1 MQRLARC
8 AEGANRPLC
17 IAPAP
22 SLPLTHS
29 PPVLAQLTNGE
40 GWDTVMFATVDSVN
54 SLWPVLYFLSFS
66 LCVMILFSNIVVG
79 VIIDA
84 FHQLQHSGSHRNDTG
99 QGSAFA
105 GEARSRFEEVLV
117 ALCHKAMSTKLTE
130 SEHQRANSFGSA
142 RSADGS
148 ERERGDSDALVMG
161 SHARTAT
168 TVPAAALRA
177 AVAPAERVV
186 PSPAP
191 APIPAPAAP
200 STSQVPNH
208 ALVANVNT
216 TTEI

>member
-22 SLPLTHS
+22 SLRLTPS
-29 PPVLAQLTNGE
+29 PSALAQLTNGE

-66 LCVMILFSNIVVG
+66 LCVMILFSNIFVG

-130 SEHQRANSFGSA
+130 HQRANSFGSA

-177 AVAPAERVV
+177 VAPAERAV

-191 APIPAPAAP
+191 APMPAPAAP
-200 STSQVPNH
+200 STSLQVPNH